1 MLYKM
6 ASKRNIKNLYEEKIK
21 VFNHIERLLA
31 INQNEEDNLE
41 NEQNKLEEDLDKLR
55 IQKVEET
62 KKIKN
67 ERQRVKKEIEFDKKI
82 EKLIEQKIKNFE
94 KKERL
99 SKEKLKLL
107 SEINIVKKEVNEISQ
122 QLKKIEEK
130 EKLYKKMQEAKQKE
144 KEKKENEKKKEEEKK
159 KLNELLE
166 RQKQLRNE
174 EEDAKKNKSEDNNEK
189 LKHILE
195 DMCILGDITKNQI
208 LKEKDN
214 KDKYISIEETR
225 QLKQKPSPTED
236 DEALFCLGVLAQN
249 LEDKGI
255 STLIERNKNS
265 SDENNQES
273 NTTLDFLFNGL
284 MDKSKYAFNFDF
296 GEKMNNKLLTDE
308 KEQKTFNDKLLKKIS
323 SKCGVPENEIL
334 VTYPQKGSYI
344 VHVIFLS
351 EQFDNLDPEQ
361 LKNLVKLDKD
371 FKEIS
376 YLKKIQKKVIM
387 DGVKLTRDMLDYRGN
402 KTPDGYPTGQKRGT
416 YDYIP
421 PTGWKGFGLKVL
433 DKYDQGNNNWLA
445 MDGNPEE
452 WAVAYHGIGRQD
464 NNVEEIAGKIVK
476 GGFKIGNCHKLAKYD
491 DINHPGKK
499 IGIGIYVS
507 PKIKYIEENGY
518 VGKSN
523 TVINGKRFKMAFM
536 LRVKPDGIRAC
547 TAYPDEW
554 VLAQDEIRPYRII
567 LKEE

>member
-1 MLYKM
+1 
-6 ASKRNIKNLYEEKIK
+6 
-21 VFNHIERLLA
+21 
-31 INQNEEDNLE
+31 
-41 NEQNKLEEDLDKLR
+41 
-55 IQKVEET
+55 
-62 KKIKN
+62 
-67 ERQRVKKEIEFDKKI
+67 
-82 EKLIEQKIKNFE
+82 
-94 KKERL
+94 
-99 SKEKLKLL
+99 
-107 SEINIVKKEVNEISQ
+107 
-122 QLKKIEEK
+122 
-130 EKLYKKMQEAKQKE
+130 MQEAKLKE
-144 KEKKENEKKKEEEKK
+144 KEKNENEKKKEEEKK

-174 EEDAKKNKSEDNNEK
+174 EDNANNNKSEDNNEK

-214 KDKYISIEETR
+214 KEKYISIEETK

-255 STLIERNKNS
+255 STLIERNKNN

-296 GEKMNNKLLTDE
+296 GEKMNNKLLTDK

-351 EQFDNLDPEQ
+351 EQFDNLNPEQ
-361 LKNLVKLDKD
+361 LKNLIKGDKD

-387 DGVKLTRDMLDYRGN
+387 DGVKLTRNMLDYRGN
-402 KTPDGYPTGQKRGT
+402 KTPDGYPIGQKRGA

-421 PTGWKGFGLKVL
+421 PT
-433 DKYDQGNNNWLA
+433 
-445 MDGNPEE
+445 
-452 WAVAYHGIGRQD
+452 
-464 NNVEEIAGKIVK
+464 
-476 GGFKIGNCHKLAKYD
+476 
-491 DINHPGKK
+491 
-499 IGIGIYVS
+499 
-507 PKIKYIEENGY
+507 
-518 VGKSN
+518 
-523 TVINGKRFKMAFM
+523 
-536 LRVKPDGIRAC
+536 
-547 TAYPDEW
+547 
-554 VLAQDEIRPYRII
+554 
-567 LKEE
+567 